1 MDHVDRILAQWQ
13 QQRPDLDVGPMG
25 VIGRIKRLHD
35 RLFEEHDRVF
45 RMYGLNGASFDVL
58 ATLRRSGS
66 PYALTP
72 TELIDWTMVTSGTM
86 TNRLDRLEESDLI
99 ERRRNPQDGRG
110 FLIALTQKGFDL
122 VEAVVSAH
130 VENQHRLISALSQQE
145 RQALNALTRKW
156 LTPLEEP
163 TTD

>member
-1 MDHVDRILAQWQ
+1 
-13 QQRPDLDVGPMG
+13 
-25 VIGRIKRLHD
+25 
-35 RLFEEHDRVF
+35 
-45 RMYGLNGASFDVL
+45 
-58 ATLRRSGS
+58 
-66 PYALTP
+66 
-72 TELIDWTMVTSGTM
+72 MVTSGTM

-145 RQALNALTRKW
+145 QQALNALTRKW